1 MDTQEIVDILSKKS
15 LSPSQISLLKCI
27 RDAGPVGISREDLA
41 NKMRDGNIRSMNGV
55 FLALS
60 RRINKS
66 NDTSCPEF
74 FNYYEPRYC
83 MRPALWDAIQ
93 QLPGLH
99 AVIEDM
105 TVGDIYD
112 EYDKRS
118 EWFEPDPDSELQ
130 PA

>member
-1 MDTQEIVDILSKKS
+1 MSTEEIVNILSKKS
-15 LSPSQISLLKCI
+15 LSPSQISLMKCI

-41 NKMRDGNIRSMNGV
+41 KKMCDGNIRSMNGV

-60 RRINKS
+60 RRINAS
-66 NDTSCPEF
+66 NDTDCPEL

-93 QLPGLH
+93 QLPELL
-99 AVIEDM
+99 ATIEDM
-105 TVGDIYD
+105 SVDAIYD

-118 EWFEPDPDSELQ
+118 EWLEPTKELQ